1 MDTSHLEYVA
11 EDLIAHRLQQAGLF
25 VAKPKFDAEGTDLV
39 AFREMADGVKFC
51 RIQCKGRTLK
61 GRTSNVKIPTSYVTR
76 GFIVFL
82 YIEGDTYTGDLYCF
96 FESEIK
102 TWPLDNDSKH
112 TLNLAPSN
120 YKSELARYTFDKSK
134 IDVILDLIQSAE
146 ISGEFKHVS
155 HASMNVPLVDVQFSG
170 GCTGTSDHA

>member
-39 AFREMADGVKFC
+39 AFRQMADGVKFC

-61 GRTSNVKIPTSYVTR
+61 GRTSNVKIPAAYVTR

-82 YIEGDTYTGDLYCF
+82 YVEGDTYTGDLYCF

-102 TWPLDNDSKH
+102 TWPLDSDSKH
-112 TLNLAPSN
+112 TLNLAPGS
-120 YKSELARYTFDKSK
+120 YKLELARYIFEKSK
-134 IDVILDLIQSAE
+134 VDVILDLIKSAE
-146 ISGEFKHVS
+146 TSGEFKHVS
-155 HASMNVPLVDVQFSG
+155 HVSVNVTSGDAQFSG
-170 GCTGTSDHA
+170 MFTGHIE